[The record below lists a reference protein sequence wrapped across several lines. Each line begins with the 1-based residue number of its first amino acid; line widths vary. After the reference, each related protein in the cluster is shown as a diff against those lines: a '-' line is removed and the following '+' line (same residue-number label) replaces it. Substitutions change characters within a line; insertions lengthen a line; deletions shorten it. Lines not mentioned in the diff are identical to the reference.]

1 MTFDIWFFNP
11 NHKHHRS
18 AMVIYCFLTGIIM
31 IFIGNAGINISE
43 FFALTCF
50 ILSGVS
56 FVSGF
61 YFIIDKKRKK
71 PSNKDFKHKLRDHF
85 GIQLNYK

>member
-1 MTFDIWFFNP
+1 MFIVEGWRERMTFDIWFFNP

-31 IFIGNAGINISE
+31 IFIGIAGISISE

-56 FVSGF
+56 FVCGF
-61 YFIIDKKRKK
+61 YYIIDKKRKK
-71 PSNKDFKHKLRDHF
+71 TVKKMSTNSS
-85 GIQLNYK
+85 

>member
-18 AMVIYCFLTGIIM
+18 AMVIYCFLTGTSM

-43 FFALTCF
+43 FFAPTCF
-50 ILSGVS
+50 ILSGVA

-61 YFIIDKKRKK
+61 YFIIYKKRKK
-71 PSNKDFKHKLRDHF
+71 PTKK
-85 GIQLNYK
+85 NYRNGS

>member
-1 MTFDIWFFNP
+1 MTFGIWYFNP

-31 IFIGNAGINISE
+31 IFIGIAGISVSE

-50 ILSGVS
+50 ILSGVA

-61 YFIIDKKRKK
+61 YFIIYKKRKK
-71 PSNKDFKHKLRDHF
+71 TVKKMSNNRS
-85 GIQLNYK
+85 